1 MTKQVNMHEAKTQL
15 SKLVEAACRGE
26 EVIIAKAGKPMVKL
40 TAVNENKPRV
50 RRLGLFKGSSWM
62 ADDFTEPLSGE
73 ELALWEDGPIE
84 PPS

>member
-1 MTKQVNMHEAKTQL
+1 MVKQVNMHEAKTQL
-15 SKLVEAACRGE
+15 SKLVAAACRGE

-40 TAVNENKPRV
+40 TAVNENKPKKSPF
-50 RRLGLFKGSSWM
+50 GIAKGSSWM